1 MFKQEIRVEDKV
13 HLSGDMFIELL
24 GEENSLLMEMGSHL
38 ELVEICDNETEYIV
52 THVSQHGNIM
62 IKGYSYI
69 IPWQL
74 AMLVRKPK
82 RTIRLIRK

>member
-1 MFKQEIRVEDKV
+1 MRRQEIRVGDKV
-13 HLSGDMFIELL
+13 RLSGDMFIELL
-24 GEENSLLMEMGSHL
+24 GEENSLLIEMGSHL
-38 ELVEICDNETEYIV
+38 ELVEICDDETEYTV

-74 AMLVRKPK
+74 VTLVRKQK